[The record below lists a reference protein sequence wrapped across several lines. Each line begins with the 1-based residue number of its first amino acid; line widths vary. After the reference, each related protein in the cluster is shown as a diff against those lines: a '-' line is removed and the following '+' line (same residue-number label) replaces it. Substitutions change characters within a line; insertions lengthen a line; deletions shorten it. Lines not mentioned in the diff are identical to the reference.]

1 MNLFG
6 HKPKQKPENMREV
19 ECAIGGMHCSSC
31 AMNID
36 GALEDLPGVV
46 SADTSYAKA
55 TTKVTY
61 DEALVRI
68 ENIKKAIEAEGYTV
82 TISSD

>member
-1 MNLFG
+1 MNLFT
-6 HKPKQKPENMREV
+6 HKQKVEQTDTKTI

-55 TTKVTY
+55 VTKVTY
-61 DEALVRI
+61 DETQVRL
-68 ENIKKAIEAEGYTV
+68 EKIKQAIEAEGYTV
-82 TISSD
+82 TFS